1 MAARRGIRALMAPMA
16 VTAARVAQVVPVVW
30 RVSVA
35 VRLVHRVPRAQM
47 VMAAMAVMPV
57 SVVLVGMALTATP
70 GPWTVVP
77 AALVVPRV
85 SGVQPDPVPEV
96 CPAQMPMVA
105 PAVPAVTDSL
115 LPQRVLLAATVAMAV
130 PAAGHRARVPA
141 VRVVSAVPVQRVTP
155 VRPALTARV
164 PAEKMAPRAATA
176 APVALVVARAM
187 KTAVVAQVV

>member
-1 MAARRGIRALMAPMA
+1 MPEA
-16 VTAARVAQVVPVVW
+16 V
-30 RVSVA
+30 VSVA
-35 VRLVHRVPRAQM
+35 
-47 VMAAMAVMPV
+47 MAR
-57 SVVLVGMALTATP
+57 TATRR
-70 GPWTVVP
+70 PWTVVP
-77 AALVVPRV
+77 AALVVTRV

-105 PAVPAVTDSL
+105 LAVPVVTDSP
-115 LPQRVLLAATVAMAV
+115 LPQRVLLAATVVMAV
-130 PAAGHRARVPA
+130 PVARHRARVPA
-141 VRVVSAVPVQRVTP
+141 ARVVSAVPVQRVTP